1 MFLADL
7 RVKEKE
13 TKTAKRKDKEGD
25 KVLNVRGETERAAF
39 EPLMEHRACINI
51 SQPLLIT
58 SSLTFHRTKGRYVCM
73 QESPHRPS
81 LKQPLGYQLIL
92 HSH

>member
-13 TKTAKRKDKEGD
+13 TKTAKHKDKEGD

-39 EPLMEHRACINI
+39 EPGA
-51 SQPLLIT
+51 Q
-58 SSLTFHRTKGRYVCM
+58 SLY
-73 QESPHRPS
+73 
-81 LKQPLGYQLIL
+81 
-92 HSH
+92 